1 MAAGRA
7 RPGLVTG
14 PDQRIALKPIP
25 QLANAITA
33 MRIALA
39 PVLIL
44 LLKAEDYRTALVV
57 FLIAGISDSLD
68 GLIAK
73 RFNQMSRLGAILD
86 PAADKILLVSAY
98 VMLTYVGQIPFWL
111 MLSVAFRDLL
121 IVGGYLLYT
130 SLVRSV
136 QMRPSYLSKLNTFM
150 QIALVVA
157 ILAQQAG
164 LVSLASLVQVLIYGV
179 LATTVSSGVH
189 YVWIWIVMK
198 EIEPAE
204 APRE

>member
-1 MAAGRA
+1 M
-7 RPGLVTG
+7 
-14 PDQRIALKPIP
+14 KPIP

-33 MRIALA
+33 MRLALV

-44 LLKAEDYRTALVV
+44 LIKAEDYRTALVV

-111 MLSVAFRDLL
+111 MLIVAFRDLL

-150 QIALVVA
+150 QITLVVA

-164 LVSLASLVQVLIYGV
+164 LFALAPLVQALIYAV
-179 LATTVSSGVH
+179 FATTVSSGVH

-204 APRE
+204 TPRE

>member
-1 MAAGRA
+1 
-7 RPGLVTG
+7 
-14 PDQRIALKPIP
+14 
-25 QLANAITA
+25 
-33 MRIALA
+33 
-39 PVLIL
+39 
-44 LLKAEDYRTALVV
+44 
-57 FLIAGISDSLD
+57 
-68 GLIAK
+68 
-73 RFNQMSRLGAILD
+73 
-86 PAADKILLVSAY
+86 
-98 VMLTYVGQIPFWL
+98 MLTYVGQIPFWL

-164 LVSLASLVQVLIYGV
+164 LFSGASLVQLLVYAV
-179 LATTVSSGVH
+179 FATTVSSGVH
-189 YVWIWIVMK
+189 YLWIWVVMK

-204 APRE
+204 TPRG

>member
-1 MAAGRA
+1 MKR
-7 RPGLVTG
+7 
-14 PDQRIALKPIP
+14 IP
-25 QLANAITA
+25 QLANTITA
-33 MRIALA
+33 TRIALA

-44 LLKAEDYRTALVV
+44 LLKGEDYLHALVV
-57 FLIAGISDSLD
+57 FLIAGISDTLD
-68 GLIAK
+68 GLVAK
-73 RFNQMSRLGAILD
+73 RFNQITRLGAILD

-98 VMLTYVGQIPFWL
+98 VMLTYLGQIPFWL

-136 QMRPSYLSKLNTFM
+136 QMRPSLLSKLNTFM

-164 LVSLASLVQVLIYGV
+164 LMPLASLVQGLIYV
-179 LATTVSSGVH
+179 VFATTVSSGLH
-189 YVWIWIVMK
+189 YLWVWVVMK

>member
-1 MAAGRA
+1 
-7 RPGLVTG
+7 
-14 PDQRIALKPIP
+14 LKPIP

-33 MRIALA
+33 LRIALA

-44 LLKAEDYRTALVV
+44 LLKGEDYLHALVV

-68 GLIAK
+68 GLVAK

-86 PAADKILLVSAY
+86 PVADKILLVSAY

-121 IVGGYLLYT
+121 IIGGYLLYT

-150 QIALVVA
+150 QITLVVA

-164 LVSLASLVQVLIYGV
+164 LFALTPVVQALIYAV
-179 LATTVSSGVH
+179 FVTTVSSGVH
-189 YVWIWIVMK
+189 YLWIWIVMK

-204 APRE
+204 TPHE

>member
-1 MAAGRA
+1 MPPIGPA
-7 RPGLVTG
+7 TG
-14 PDQRIALKPIP
+14 PDQRKKRLKRIP
-25 QLANAITA
+25 QLANTITA
-33 MRIALA
+33 ARIALA

-44 LLKAEDYRTALVV
+44 LLKSEDYLHALVV
-57 FLIAGISDSLD
+57 FLIAGISDMLD
-68 GLIAK
+68 GLVAK
-73 RFNQMSRLGAILD
+73 RFNQITRVGAILD

-98 VMLTYVGQIPFWL
+98 VMLTYLGQIPFWL
-111 MLSVAFRDLL
+111 MLTVAFRDLL

-136 QMRPSYLSKLNTFM
+136 QMRPSHLSKLNTFM

-164 LVSLASLVQVLIYGV
+164 LMPLAALVQGLIYV
-179 LATTVSSGVH
+179 VFATTLSSGLH
-189 YVWIWIVMK
+189 YLWVWIVMK

-204 APRE
+204 RFRE

>member
-1 MAAGRA
+1 MAAGRV